1 MHWQQLHTKASGAFP
16 SLPTCS
22 LPGVRASSGC
32 TKKAHEARL
41 LELVCVCGEMLIRGE
56 GARLLVCC
64 LCVIARGVA
73 EASSA
78 CVKQCYLRSVAD
90 STLCTDASTAAVAAK
105 LNARPCAESS
115 SRWSFADGRL
125 QLEGTDPALCA
136 VNSTA
141 MEGSATANDAVA
153 VALQRCDALPAASG
167 LSGERSH

>member
-1 MHWQQLHTKASGAFP
+1 MKL
-16 SLPTCS
+16 
-22 LPGVRASSGC
+22 GC
-32 TKKAHEARL
+32 CN
-41 LELVCVCGEMLIRGE
+41 LVCVCGEMLIRGE

-153 VALQRCDALPAASG
+153 VALGGEENRECSVKSSASVHFIAIYLVPG
-167 LSGERSH
+167 TRL